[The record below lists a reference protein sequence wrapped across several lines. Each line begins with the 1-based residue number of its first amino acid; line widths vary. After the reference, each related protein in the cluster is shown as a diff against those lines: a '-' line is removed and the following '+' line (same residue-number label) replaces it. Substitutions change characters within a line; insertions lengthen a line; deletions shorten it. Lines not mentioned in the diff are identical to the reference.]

1 MFATLS
7 LEVMGEPT
15 PTRGKATDLAE
26 YQRHIQKR
34 LKTLTPVFAKAVIG
48 DFSSQVPIPEKED
61 ELTEFFVGVQ
71 IILDTIREK
80 VGELETSLSDLHAA
94 NNIIASEKAR
104 VEAILDGLGEGLLT
118 VDANWRVNYINEPA
132 IALLGENARILGQ
145 DATQVLRLEDAAGKL
160 LPEVKHPIPK
170 AIGKRSRVAVDM
182 TKGAALY
189 VRPGSGQERRRV
201 ALTITPILSEGH
213 VAGAAVVLRDIT
225 EESNIDWA
233 KTEIISIAS
242 HQLRTPLTAI
252 KWYVAALLREEE
264 DITPEQSEKY
274 LQRVYDAN
282 QHMIELVDA
291 LLNVSRIDLGTLSLQ
306 PKAVSI
312 QATLKDVLKELAV
325 EIKNKELTVHTEA
338 NQQLLPAFFD
348 PNGLHIIMQN
358 LISNAVKYSAKQG
371 EITVGL
377 QQQSQNALITVRD
390 DGCGIPADQ
399 QRKIFSKLFRASNA
413 TKVATDGTG
422 LGLYVTKALIERA
435 GGQIWFESTEGKGTT
450 FYAIIPSK
458 IA

>member
-1 MFATLS
+1 MPQS
-7 LEVMGEPT
+7 GEPT
-15 PTRGKATDLAE
+15 DLAH
-26 YQRHIQKR
+26 YQQHIRRR
-34 LKTLTPVFAKAVIG
+34 LKSLTPVFAKAVIG
-48 DFSSQVPIPEKED
+48 DFSAQVPIPKQED

-80 VGELETSLSDLHAA
+80 VGELETSVTELHAA

-118 VDANWRVNYINEPA
+118 VDQDWRVNYINEPA

-145 DATQVLRLEDAAGKL
+145 EAAQVMRFEDTAGKL
-160 LPEVKHPIPK
+160 ISEIKHPISR
-170 AIGKRSRVAVDM
+170 ALGQRKRISIDM

-189 VRPGSGQERRRV
+189 VRTGANERRRI
-201 ALTITPILSEGH
+201 ALTITPILSAAKA
-213 VAGAAVVLRDIT
+213 VGAAVVLRDIT

-233 KTEIISIAS
+233 KSEIISIAS

-252 KWYVAALLREEE
+252 KWYVAALLKEE
-264 DITPEQSEKY
+264 DDLDAEQTEKY

-291 LLNVSRIDLGTLSLQ
+291 LLNVSRIDLGTLTLM
-306 PKAVSI
+306 PKEVDAVDC
-312 QATLKDVLKELAV
+312 LKDVLKELAV
-325 EIKNKELTVHTEA
+325 ETKAKDLNIVTEI
-338 NQQLLPAFFD
+338 NHDMRPAYID

-358 LISNAVKYSAKQG
+358 LISNAIKYSFKG
-371 EITVGL
+371 TSITVEL
-377 QQQSQNALITVRD
+377 QQQSQNALICVRD
-390 DGCGIPADQ
+390 QGCGIPAEQ
-399 QRKIFSKLFRASNA
+399 QRKIFTKLFRASNA
-413 TKVATDGTG
+413 AKVATDGTG

-435 GGQIWFESTEGKGTT
+435 GGKIWFESVEGRGST

>member
-1 MFATLS
+1 MPQS
-7 LEVMGEPT
+7 GEQT
-15 PTRGKATDLAE
+15 ELAR
-26 YQRHIQKR
+26 YQQHIRRR
-34 LKTLTPVFAKAVIG
+34 LKSLTPVFAKAVIG
-48 DFSSQVPIPEKED
+48 DFSAQVPIPKQED

-80 VGELETSLSDLHAA
+80 VGELETSVAELHAA

-118 VDANWRVNYINEPA
+118 VDQDWRVNYINEPA

-145 DATQVLRLEDAAGKL
+145 EATQVMHLEDAGGKL
-160 LPEVKHPIPK
+160 IPEAKHPISR
-170 AIGKRSRVAVDM
+170 AIGQRKRVSIDM

-189 VRPGSGQERRRV
+189 VRSGAAERRRV
-201 ALTITPILSEGH
+201 ALTITPIVSATK

-233 KTEIISIAS
+233 KSEIISIAS

-264 DITPEQSEKY
+264 DITPEQTEKY

-291 LLNVSRIDLGTLSLQ
+291 LLNVSRIDLGTLTLM
-306 PKAVSI
+306 PKEVDI
-312 QATLKDVLKELAV
+312 EATLKDVLKELAV
-325 EIKNKELTVHTEA
+325 EIKTKQLQVVTES
-338 NQQLLPAFFD
+338 NHEMQPAYID
-348 PNGLHIIMQN
+348 PNGLHIILQN
-358 LISNAVKYSAKQG
+358 LISNAVKYSFKGRAV
-371 EITVGL
+371 TVEL
-377 QQQSQNALITVRD
+377 QQQSKNALICVRD
-390 DGCGIPADQ
+390 QGCGIPADQ
-399 QRKIFSKLFRASNA
+399 QRKIFTKLFRATNA
-413 TKVATDGTG
+413 AKVATDGTG

-435 GGQIWFESTEGKGTT
+435 GGNIWFESVEGRGST